1 MTLTPLLKEL
11 KEKAIRIEKDP
22 IGEFYCNP
30 RSILF
35 LIQAIEEMKEAL
47 ENLVK
52 SEVVRS
58 AQYITYSEAYLN
70 AQECLDKLAAMQ
82 SEGEK

>member
-35 LIQAIEEMKEAL
+35 LIQAIEEMKEVLSEYADGQDYSGYAKEVL
-47 ENLVK
+47 EK
-52 SEVVRS
+52 
-58 AQYITYSEAYLN
+58 YF
-70 AQECLDKLAAMQ
+70 
-82 SEGEK
+82 GEK

>member
-47 ENLVK
+47 EKITNTK
-52 SEVVRS
+52 CFWTEEPCHHNIADEVLEK
-58 AQYITYSEAYLN
+58 YF
-70 AQECLDKLAAMQ
+70 
-82 SEGEK
+82 GEK